1 MVQRIPHRRTV
12 RHVTARQKAYYGI
25 RLSALICFV
34 LAALVMPSGVP
45 AGIVAGAA
53 GVIGMLTCLGVNAGG
68 PGEQAGAREE
78 GVRFEKSRPPQ
89 GDWPPY
95 EETKVVEGEVVKP
108 VREP

>member
-1 MVQRIPHRRTV
+1 MTS
-12 RHVTARQKAYYGI
+12 RQKAYYGI
-25 RLSALICFV
+25 RALALLGFV

-45 AGIVAGAA
+45 AGIVAAGA

-78 GVRFEKSRPPQ
+78 GVRYEKARAPQ

-95 EETKVVEGEVVKP
+95 PDSKVVDGEIVKDP
-108 VREP
+108 